1 MIDNPNRPR
10 PTLAAD
16 DQVAILELL
25 IDALSPVGRYRSRH
39 VVASRGKRA
48 KRKSKQMKR
57 RADPEGNNGAD
68 EPPSRSS
75 EKIPEISK
83 YVTTGFNSTV
93 RYLEDLAHMSAPMVY
108 EAGVSNSTET
118 RPHDVKNQES
128 TSALSQMGP
137 LAAIFI
143 PHSDQASTLFA
154 HLPALVQIGDLGVS
168 DSMKTRLVM
177 LPKAAEV
184 KLSAALGI
192 PRVAIIGLMDGAPI
206 SSKLIEM
213 VRTRVPLVAVKR
225 LEQVAVVSY
234 SPVIF
239 TRQHR
244 ANDKK

>member
-1 MIDNPNRPR
+1 MINNPNRTR

-16 DQVAILELL
+16 DQVAILDLL
-25 IDALSPVGRYRSRH
+25 MDALSPMGRYRSLH

-68 EPPSRSS
+68 GPPSRSS

-83 YVTTGFNSTV
+83 YVTIGFNSTM
-93 RYLEDLAHMSAPMVY
+93 RYLDALAHMSAPMVY
-108 EAGVSNSTET
+108 EAGVSKSTKT
-118 RPHDVKNQES
+118 RPHDAKDQEWP
-128 TSALSQMGP
+128 SALSQMEP
-137 LAAIFI
+137 LAAVFI

-154 HLPALVQIGDLGVS
+154 HLPALVQIGVLGVP
-168 DSMKTRLVM
+168 DSIKTRLVM

-206 SSKLIEM
+206 VSKLIET
-213 VRTRVPLVAVKR
+213 VRARVPLVAVKR
-225 LEQVAVVSY
+225 LERVAEVSY
-234 SPVIF
+234 SPVN
-239 TRQHR
+239 TEQTTK
-244 ANDKK
+244 N